1 VQTTKRLDVFITEK
15 GLVASREKAQGLI
28 NTGYVLVNGLV
39 ITKTGYQVKEK
50 DNVELKTK
58 EESFVSRGGE
68 KLLSAIKHFNIDVKN
83 FICLDIGASTGGFTD
98 CLLKHGARKVYA
110 LDVGYGQLDWNLRND
125 SRVVCI
131 EKTNIRYW
139 DWHEISDEINL
150 VTIDVSF
157 ISLELVIPKIPEF
170 LKYNHKIL
178 ALIKPQFEVGQSKV
192 GKNGVV
198 REQKYRDE
206 AIEKIKNLC
215 INLGYNI
222 IGINESGLKGPKG
235 NVEYFIYM
243 EK

>member
-15 GLVASREKAQGLI
+15 GLVSSREKAQGLI

-50 DNVELKTK
+50 DNVLVKFK
-58 EESFVSRGGE
+58 EESYVSRGGE
-68 KLLSAIKHFNIDVKN
+68 KLLSAIKYFNIDVKN

-98 CLLKHGARKVYA
+98 CLLKHGAKKVYA

-139 DWHEISDEINL
+139 DWNEIIDEINL
-150 VTIDVSF
+150 ITIDVSF

-170 LKYNHKIL
+170 LKYNHKVL
-178 ALIKPQFEVGQSKV
+178 GLIKPQFEVGQNKI